1 MVGNRSGIAVLTDES
16 VCPTCGAGASACQPI
31 WALLI
36 CLLLPLAA
44 SGQSVQGTVTNGGRK
59 ALEGVAV
66 HLVQQETNRPRQA
79 LTGPR
84 GEFTISN
91 LAPGEYRIEAERD
104 GYARQ
109 VRQIELLLDQDVTIE
124 INLEI
129 SLLPGQRKDTVQ
141 VTAAADV
148 LRTGPMSLGG
158 VVDNRH
164 ITGLPLDGRN
174 FFELGLMLPG
184 IVPAAE
190 GSAGSV
196 RGDFAVNIDG
206 AREDANNFLLDGVFN
221 GDPKLN
227 GVAVTPPVDAVREFE
242 VATSGYDASFGR
254 NGGGQFNVVLRSGG
268 NQFHGTAYEFLRNR
282 AVDARNFFAPAGQPG
297 PAYQRNQFGA
307 SAGGPLR
314 RNRTFFFADYEG
326 RRVREGM
333 TLISNVPTQL
343 ERTGDFSRSGV
354 PAIDPFTQTLFPG
367 NVVPKAYLN
376 PVGLAIAALY
386 PLPNRSA
393 ANQNFVSSPAQR
405 DRDDHF
411 DVRVDHNLRPSDD
424 LALRYS
430 FADRALYEPFTGPSF
445 AAIPGFGDNV
455 PRRAQ
460 NAMAGETHIFSARL
474 LNELRFGLDR
484 VSAGVF
490 QQNMGRNLNQSVGLP
505 QVSTNPRDTGLSL
518 IGITGYSPIGDEY
531 NNPQHSAST
540 VYQVTDTLTAVRG
553 RHLFKAGVDVRRLE
567 QNAFRDVMANGY
579 LDFLGMTG
587 NALEELLL
595 GMPSVTTVA
604 HVDNAEHLRTHSQYA
619 FLQDTWRVRP
629 DLTISAGVRYEYNA
643 PPVDTQ
649 NRANVYDPATQSL
662 VRVGS
667 SGIPRGGYATDRNH
681 FAPRIGVAWR
691 PGHKRTVLRAGYG
704 IAYDQ
709 SALATGEGLYF
720 NAPYYVL
727 NLYYSLAQFP
737 LSLSDP
743 FPRNYP
749 LALPSTAL
757 AFQRDLRTP
766 YIEQWSFAVQQEA
779 GRNQVVELAY
789 AGSKG
794 AKLIAARDLNQPLPS
809 AQQPNPRPVPQ
820 FDDINVIESRGNSN
834 YQSLQAGWR
843 RTLRA
848 GLAANA
854 AYTWSKSIDD
864 ASGFFTTAGD
874 PNYPQDSRH
883 VNLERGL
890 SDFDV
895 RHRFSLGY
903 SYDLPFGKGRLR
915 GGWQTFG
922 VWTFQTGRPFTV
934 ALLPDLDN
942 SNTGRSSLGFG
953 ANDRPNLLRNPAL
966 SGRTPDHWFD
976 TTAFAVPPF
985 GSFGNAGRNILAGPG
1000 FQNVNVSVIKT
1011 TGLSE
1016 RARLQFRAEAF
1027 NLLNRVNLDL
1037 PGNFVGSPTF
1047 GKIQSAESP
1056 RRIQFGLKLL
1066 F

>member
-1 MVGNRSGIAVLTDES
+1 MDSFPVWLCLRRLTEWLWL
-16 VCPTCGAGASACQPI
+16 V
-31 WALLI
+31 

-44 SGQSVQGTVTNGGRK
+44 SAQSVRGTVTDAGRK
-59 ALEGVAV
+59 ALAGVAV
-66 HLVQQETNRPRQA
+66 RLVHQETNRQRNA

-91 LAPGEYRIEAERD
+91 LAPGEYRIETERE

-109 VRQIELLLDQDVTIE
+109 TRQFDVLLDQDVTI
-124 INLEI
+124 EI

-141 VTAAADV
+141 VTATADV
-148 LRTGPMSLGG
+148 LRTGSAALGG
-158 VVDNRH
+158 VVDNRQ

-174 FFELGLMLPG
+174 FYELSLLLNG
-184 IVPAAE
+184 VAPAAQ

-227 GVAVTPPVDAVREFE
+227 GIAVTPPVDAVREFE
-242 VATSGYDASFGR
+242 VAAGGYDAAFGR
-254 NGGGQFNVVLRSGG
+254 NAGGQFNVVLKSGG
-268 NQFHGTAYEFLRNR
+268 NQLHGTAYEFLRNR
-282 AVDARNFFAPAGQPG
+282 AVDARNFFAPAGQPS

-307 SAGGPLR
+307 SAGGPVR

-326 RRVREGM
+326 RRLREGM
-333 TLISNVPTQL
+333 TLLTNVPTAL
-343 ERTGDFSRSGV
+343 ERTGDFSRSAV
-354 PAIDPFTQTLFPG
+354 PAIDPFTQTPFPG

-386 PLPNRSA
+386 PLPNRSV
-393 ANQNFVSSPAQR
+393 ANQDYVSSPAER
-405 DRDDHF
+405 DREDHF
-411 DVRVDHNLRPSDD
+411 DLRVDHTLGPADD

-460 NAMAGETHIFSARL
+460 NAMAGETHIFSASL

-490 QQNMGRNLNQSVGLP
+490 QQNLGNNLNQQVGLP

-518 IGITGYSPIGDEY
+518 IDITGYSPIGDEY

-540 VYQVTDTLTAVRG
+540 IYQVTDTVTAVRG
-553 RHLFKAGVDVRRLE
+553 RHLLKAGVDLRWLQ
-567 QNAFRDVMANGY
+567 QNAYRDVMANGY

-595 GMPSVTTVA
+595 GLPSVTTVA
-604 HVDNAEHLRTHSQYA
+604 HVDNAEHLRTDSQYA
-619 FLQDTWRVRP
+619 FFEDTWRVRP

-662 VRVGS
+662 IRVGTN
-667 SGIPRGGYATDRNH
+667 GIPRGGYGADRNN
-681 FAPRIGVAWR
+681 FAPRLGLAWR
-691 PGHKRTVLRAGYG
+691 PGQKGTVVRAGYS

-709 SALATGEGLYF
+709 SSLATGEGLYF

-727 NLYYSLAQFP
+727 NEYYSFAQFP

-743 FPRNYP
+743 FPQNYP
-749 LALPSTAL
+749 LAVPSSAL
-757 AFQRDLRTP
+757 AFQRGLRTP
-766 YIEQWSFAVQQEA
+766 YIQQWSFQVQQEA
-779 GRNQVVELAY
+779 GRNQVLELAY

-794 AKLIAARDLNQPLPS
+794 SKLIGARDLNQPLPS
-809 AQQPNPRPVPQ
+809 AQADNPRPVPQ
-820 FDDINVIESRGNSN
+820 FADINVIESRGNSN
-834 YQSLQAGWR
+834 YQSLQAAFR

-848 GLAANA
+848 GLAATA

-874 PNYPQDSRH
+874 ANYPQDSRH
-883 VNLERGL
+883 VDLERGL

-895 RHRFSLGY
+895 RHRFTLSYG
-903 SYDLPFGKGRLR
+903 YDLPFGKGRLR

-922 VWTFQTGRPFTV
+922 IWTFQTGRPFTV
-934 ALLPDLDN
+934 ALLADDDN
-942 SNTGRSSLGFG
+942 ANTGISSLGFG
-953 ANDRPNLLRNPAL
+953 ANDRPNVLRNPAL
-966 SGRTPDHWFD
+966 SHPGPDGWFD
-976 TTAFAVPPF
+976 TTAFVVPPY
-985 GSFGNAGRNILAGPG
+985 GSFGNAGRNILTGPG
-1000 FQNVNVSVIKT
+1000 LQNVNVSVLKT
-1011 TGLSE
+1011 TELGE

-1037 PGNFVGSPTF
+1037 PDNFVGSPTF